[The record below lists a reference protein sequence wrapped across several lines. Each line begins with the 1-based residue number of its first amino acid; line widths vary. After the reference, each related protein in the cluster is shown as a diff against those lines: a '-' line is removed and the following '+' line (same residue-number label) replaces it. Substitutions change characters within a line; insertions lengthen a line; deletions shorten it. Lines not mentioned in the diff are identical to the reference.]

1 MQWTLK
7 IDRAKTHLL
16 ELQTEIKSFMDSR
29 PYRIST
35 KRDSETK
42 RLIYYVSAV
51 KEPPQVLSLIAGDI
65 IQNLRSAMDHL
76 AYELFISNGGN
87 ETEGRNIYFPI
98 EKDFTTYESEKER
111 KTKGM
116 SKDAQDLIDLVKPYQ
131 GGNTILW
138 HIHDL
143 NITDKHRS
151 LLLLAMRSEFNSVDI
166 GPHLRES
173 MRKLMPD
180 SADMPSFSLNI
191 KPADNLLPLKIGDEL
206 FIDEPDAKELPDMQF
221 RIDVNIV
228 FNDLVITG
236 GTTLLSTLAS
246 MIQEVEKLIPIFEKP
261 LNQL

>member
-1 MQWTLK
+1 MHWTLK
-7 IDRAKTHLL
+7 INRAKTHLL
-16 ELQTEIKSFMDSR
+16 ELQTEIKSFMDSH

-35 KRDSETK
+35 KRDPETK

-51 KEPPQVLSLIAGDI
+51 RETPQVISLIAGDI

-116 SKDAQDLIDLVKPYQ
+116 SKGAKDLIDLVKPYN

-138 HIHDL
+138 RIHDF

-151 LLLLAMRSEFNSVDI
+151 LLLVTLRSEFNSIDI

-173 MRKLMPD
+173 MRKIMPD
-180 SADMPSFSLNI
+180 LADIPTFSLGI
-191 KPADNLLPLKIGDEL
+191 KPADSLLPLKIGDEL
-206 FIDEPDAKELPDMQF
+206 FTDEPDAKELPDMQF

-228 FNDLVITG
+228 FNDLAITG
-236 GTTLLSTLAS
+236 ETSLISALQS
-246 MIQEVEKLIPIFEKP
+246 MIQEVEKLIPIFKQSI
-261 LNQL
+261 N